1 MTHELLDTLRRNKK
15 PLLWGVFLTAV
26 VMLFLGGSFLSLA
39 HNKKEKYKLS
49 QYTKKLDNDFVR
61 LTQLKEKLEKEDPE
75 LIEQIARTEYH
86 LVKPG
91 EIEFRFT
98 EK

>member
-1 MTHELLDTLRRNKK
+1 MTHELTEALRRNKK
-15 PLLWGVFLTAV
+15 PLLWGLALAAV
-26 VMLFLGGSFLSLA
+26 VVLFLGGSFLSLA
-39 HNKKEKYKLS
+39 HNKVEKRKLS
-49 QYTKKLDNDFVR
+49 LRSKQLDKEFER
-61 LTQLKEKLEKEDPE
+61 LTQLKEKLEKEDPS

>member
-1 MTHELLDTLRRNKK
+1 MEKHKLIQRSKQLD
-15 PLLWGVFLTAV
+15 
-26 VMLFLGGSFLSLA
+26 
-39 HNKKEKYKLS
+39 KE
-49 QYTKKLDNDFVR
+49 FEH
-61 LTQLKEKLEKEDPE
+61 LTQLKEKLEKQDPA

-98 EK
+98 KK